1 MKGFYKVA
9 TFILL
14 GVSLG
19 IFIGAKFLG
28 DKTIY
33 SGKMRLKQKGK
44 GHTMETQLDILIQ
57 NTKKQLKEKR
67 KQLRK
72 SKRDERRAENN

>member
-1 MKGFYKVA
+1 MKGFWKIA
-9 TFILL
+9 AFILL

-19 IFIGAKFLG
+19 IFIGAKYLG

-33 SGKMRLKQKGK
+33 SGKMKLKQKGE
-44 GHTMETQLDILIQ
+44 GHTMNTQLDILIQ

-67 KQLRK
+67 KELRK
-72 SKRDERRAENN
+72 TKRDERRAEND